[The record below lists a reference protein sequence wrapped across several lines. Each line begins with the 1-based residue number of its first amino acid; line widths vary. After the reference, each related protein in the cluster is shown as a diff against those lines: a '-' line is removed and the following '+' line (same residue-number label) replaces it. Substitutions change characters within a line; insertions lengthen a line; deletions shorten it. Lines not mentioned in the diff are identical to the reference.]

1 MMGASDS
8 GVLLF
13 GRKFNNITLKII
25 LEIKAFKHI
34 FLRDLHFMRKH
45 IQYLL

>member
-13 GRKFNNITLKII
+13 GTKFNRITSKII
-25 LEIKAFKHI
+25 LEIKAFKQI
-34 FLRDLHFMRKH
+34 FLQDLHFMRKH